1 MTHLCRLLTRLFS
14 TFQTI
19 KSHDAM
25 ATAMKGVTKALTQM
39 NKKINLPGL
48 QKIMAEFMKEN
59 EKADITAEMIGD
71 TLDDAMEEEGS
82 AEEEELIVGQVLD
95 ELGIGMS
102 QDTPSAPMGNVAGK
116 AEAKADDTQGE
127 CCAISLHSTCVQDRS
142 NGCVFHLLPQTRPYQ
157 TWKLGCRS

>member
-1 MTHLCRLLTRLFS
+1 MYIVNSLF
-14 TFQTI
+14 FDVPQTI

-82 AEEEELIVGQVLD
+82 AEEEDLIVGQVLD
-95 ELGIGMS
+95 ELGVNMS
-102 QDTPSAPMGNVAGK
+102 QETPSAPIGNVGK
-116 AEAKADDTQGE
+116 QEAKADEAQGN
-127 CCAISLHSTCVQDRS
+127 TCLY
-142 NGCVFHLLPQTRPYQ
+142 LL
-157 TWKLGCRS
+157 

>member
-1 MTHLCRLLTRLFS
+1 M
-14 TFQTI
+14 

-39 NKKINLPGL
+39 NKKINMPGL

-59 EKADITAEMIGD
+59 EKADITSEMIGD

-95 ELGIGMS
+95 ELGVNMGQELS
-102 QDTPSAPMGNVAGK
+102 SAPTGSLAAPAQESKVA
-116 AEAKADDTQGE
+116 ESQGM
-127 CCAISLHSTCVQDRS
+127 
-142 NGCVFHLLPQTRPYQ
+142 
-157 TWKLGCRS
+157 

>member
-1 MTHLCRLLTRLFS
+1 MWVIAGLNTIPL
-14 TFQTI
+14 QTI

-82 AEEEELIVGQVLD
+82 AEEEERIVGQVLD
-95 ELGIGMS
+95 ELGVSMG
-102 QDTPSAPMGNVAGK
+102 QELGPVPMAAVPGAQ
-116 AEAKADDTQGE
+116 EQKADPAQESAVSDLE
-127 CCAISLHSTCVQDRS
+127 ARLA
-142 NGCVFHLLPQTRPYQ
+142 
-157 TWKLGCRS
+157 KLK